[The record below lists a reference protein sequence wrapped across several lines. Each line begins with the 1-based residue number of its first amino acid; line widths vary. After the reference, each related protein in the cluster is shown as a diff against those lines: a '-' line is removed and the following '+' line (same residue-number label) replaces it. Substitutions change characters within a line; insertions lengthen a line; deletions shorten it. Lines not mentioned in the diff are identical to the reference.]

1 MYYLS
6 YNTNRLILNYAF
18 TRDKETVKGSSQL
31 PRYQKL
37 TAPTLVQLGSH
48 DKLMQYI
55 KNIFQVIQQNSVII
69 NEQTT
74 EKGASN
80 AVMQLRTELL
90 QIKQFGNMTCDA
102 LIQLGALCGF
112 LPPIVY
118 AKKELP
124 KDTTSGS
131 NKYVSTFFYKTG
143 NISYKD
149 KKAKFDNAVKTIRSI
164 GSSRIS
170 ASDIENCM
178 CELHR
183 NTPPHI
189 CRKKDIVFCDISS
202 QQIQNFFRVHKT
214 NSSMLNSVRK
224 YKVQV
229 FHKLKW
235 KCVDAKITPIFTLY
249 NDMLY
254 NENSNGLV
262 GDLIVK
268 PKNYTAENNFLL
280 LPQPFSSVL

>member
-1 MYYLS
+1 MICKYEC
-6 YNTNRLILNYAF
+6 

-37 TAPTLVQLGSH
+37 TAPTMVQLGSH

-69 NEQTT
+69 NEQPT
-74 EKGASN
+74 EKGACN
-80 AVMQLRTELL
+80 AITQLRMELL
-90 QIKQFGNMTCDA
+90 QIKQFGYMTCDA

-131 NKYVSTFFYKTG
+131 NKYVSRFINTVG

-170 ASDIENCM
+170 SSDIENCM
-178 CELHR
+178 CELQR
-183 NTPPHI
+183 NTPPHK
-189 CRKKDIVFCDISS
+189 CRKKDIVFWDISS
-202 QQIQNFFRVHKT
+202 RRIQNFFRVHKT
-214 NSSMLNSVRK
+214 NSSLLNSVRK

-235 KCVDAKITPIFTLY
+235 KCVDTKIIPIFTLY
-249 NDMLY
+249 NEMLY
-254 NENSNGLV
+254 NRNTDGMV
-262 GDLIVK
+262 GDLIINR
-268 PKNYTAENNFLL
+268 KNNTAEENFLL
-280 LPQPFSSVL
+280 LPQPFLSVL